1 MDPSRYTELAQ
12 KSLVTAQS
20 KAQEM
25 GHGVLTPL
33 HLLWGVLSESDGLP
47 VAALLS
53 KQIDV
58 GAMLEEIEAKL
69 QKLPTVSGGQLS
81 AEPAV
86 QKIFT
91 EAEKQMKAM
100 KDSFTSLE
108 HLFIALAT
116 IDSDAKTILVDAGLH
131 AKDLVGILTS
141 MRGPHAVN
149 DPNPEGKYKTLE
161 KYTIDFTA
169 LAKAGKLDPVIG
181 RDDEIRR
188 TMQILSRRTKNNPV
202 LVGEPGTGKTAIVEG
217 LAQRIVQGDVP
228 ESLRNKRVLSLD
240 LGAMIAGTK
249 YRGEFED
256 RLKALLKE
264 IEAAAGEVILFIDE
278 LHTIVGAGAAEGAT
292 DAGNLLKP
300 ALARGQLHAIGATT
314 IKEYRQ
320 HVEKDA
326 ALERRFQPVPVN
338 EPTTEDTLS
347 ILRGI
352 KEKYEV
358 HHGVRIRDEALIA
371 AVDLSQRYISDRFLP
386 DKAIDLIDEATSGLK
401 LEVESKPTELDQLER
416 KKMNLQ
422 MEQMALKKDQRGS
435 TDPQD
440 KDRLKK
446 IEKQLADLTEQIRAI
461 ETRWKTEKEAHGKL
475 KDIKAKIDQLKTE
488 QERAEREGN
497 FERAAAIKHGEL
509 PTLEKQLKAQS
520 TKLKAS
526 GDQTLLKEE
535 VTAEDIAKVVSR
547 WTGVP
552 VTKMLKTE
560 TDRLKNLEAELQKR
574 VIGQEAAVHAVASA
588 VRRARSGIQD
598 ANRPIGSF
606 IFMGP
611 TGVGKTEL
619 AKALATEM
627 FGDEKALIRID
638 MSEYM
643 EKFSVQRLIG
653 SPPGYVGYEEG
664 GQLTE
669 AVRRRPYA
677 VLLFDEV
684 EKAHPDVFNILL
696 QLLDDGRLTDNRG
709 RTVNFTNTI
718 VILTT
723 NIASDEIRQMIE
735 EREKKAKKGIETEV
749 ATMMEKEAI
758 TAVLKHHFRPEFL
771 NRIDDVLVFDPLSE
785 KQIEAIVDI
794 QLRQLVDRLE
804 KKNISLIVSKEARIW
819 LAKNGY
825 DPVYGARPLKRLI
838 QTTIVDEVAMKML
851 DEPQEKAKIVVDV
864 QKGKIVL
871 T

>member
-1 MDPSRYTELAQ
+1 MDPSRYTELAR
-12 KSLVTAQS
+12 KSLVAAQS

-25 GHGVLTPL
+25 SHGVLTPL
-33 HLLWGVLSESDGLP
+33 HLLWGILGESEGLP
-47 VAALLS
+47 VAALQS
-53 KQIDV
+53 KQINIS
-58 GAMLEEIEAKL
+58 AMLNEIESKL
-69 QKLPTVSGGQLS
+69 RKLPTVSGGQLS
-81 AEPAV
+81 ADPDIR
-86 QKIFT
+86 KIFT
-91 EAEKQMKAM
+91 EAEKQMKVM
-100 KDSFTSLE
+100 KDSFVSLE

-116 IDSDAKTILVDAGLH
+116 IENDAKTILADAGLPTR
-131 AKDLVGILTS
+131 DIVSIITT

-149 DPNPEGKYKTLE
+149 DLNPEGKYKTLE

-169 LAKAGKLDPVIG
+169 LAKTGKLDPVIG

-358 HHGVRIRDEALIA
+358 HHGVRIRDEALVA

-422 MEQMALKKDQRGS
+422 MEQMALKKE
-435 TDPQD
+435 
-440 KDRLKK
+440 KDSESKERLKK
-446 IEKQLADLTEQIRAI
+446 AEKQLADLSEQIRAI
-461 ETRWKTEKEAHGKL
+461 ETRWKAEKEAHGKL
-475 KDIKAKIDQLKTE
+475 KEIKAAIDRIKTE

-509 PTLEKQLKAQS
+509 PSLEKQLKTHSA
-520 TKLKAS
+520 KLKAS
-526 GDQTLLKEE
+526 GDQALLKEE

-560 TDRLKNLEAELQKR
+560 TDRLRNLEAELRRR

-723 NIASDEIRQMIE
+723 NIVSDEIRQMIE
-735 EREKKAKKGIETEV
+735 EREKKAKTGIETEV

-785 KQIEAIVDI
+785 KQIEAIVEI
-794 QLRQLVDRLE
+794 QLMQLIDRLE
-804 KKNISLIVSKEARIW
+804 KKGISLSVSKEARAW

-851 DEPQEKAKIVVDV
+851 DEPQEKAKVAVDV
-864 QKGKIVL
+864 KGGKVVVG
-871 T
+871 